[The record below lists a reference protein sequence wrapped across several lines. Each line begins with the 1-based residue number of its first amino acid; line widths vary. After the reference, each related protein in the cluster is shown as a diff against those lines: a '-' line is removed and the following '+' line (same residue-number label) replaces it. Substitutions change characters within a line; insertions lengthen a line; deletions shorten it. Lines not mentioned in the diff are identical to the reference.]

1 MINIYISSTV
11 SLWSVSQLSMQVT
24 LFRFSTL
31 LYDLPRMCRCK
42 QVGICMRTGVFH
54 NASITMR
61 CLGTRQM
68 DITSTYVQVVD
79 INAHSH
85 RELSLVDVDP
95 CTPVCG
101 VLSIIQP
108 GKIYLTTPRSPS
120 KGKIF
125 THCLTHLIYIVW
137 RVGALPTTCHGM
149 VEICMTICRFSTG
162 H

>member
-1 MINIYISSTV
+1 
-11 SLWSVSQLSMQVT
+11 
-24 LFRFSTL
+24 
-31 LYDLPRMCRCK
+31 
-42 QVGICMRTGVFH
+42 
-54 NASITMR
+54 
-61 CLGTRQM
+61 M

-125 THCLTHLIYIVW
+125 THCLTHLIYIV
-137 RVGALPTTCHGM
+137 
-149 VEICMTICRFSTG
+149 
-162 H
+162 